1 MSSIKNVYFQNSDN
15 DFYNEIYPFFI
26 NLKNSINQKLNEED
40 QIHFNEIQDY
50 ITKNNSLPFKF
61 NSQELLYF
69 KKHPQSSWTDY
80 FLFRYKFR
88 KFPKEKIVS
97 NFPIYVLIE
106 PVSTCNIRC
115 IMCFQ
120 IDKSFTRK
128 PFMGTMSMDFF
139 KKIIDDC
146 YANGTK
152 AITLASRG
160 EPTLH
165 PKLPEMLDYVSNK
178 FLEVK
183 LNTNA
188 TRLNE
193 KLIRKILET
202 NVNELVYSVDE
213 SDEKKYEKIR
223 VGGKFKEVVNNIKNF
238 KKIRDSE
245 FPKSKTTTRISGV
258 LVNEDQD
265 AKVITDF
272 WTQYV
277 DHVVFVK
284 EQNRWDTYNNPPDG
298 VLSPCTYL
306 WERMYVWFDGVTNPC
321 DVDYKSQLTMG
332 KLDYKKNNIRK
343 IWTSEFFQTLRKKHL
358 DNKRQ
363 TIKPCDRCGLT
374 F

>member
-1 MSSIKNVYFQNSDN
+1 MSSIKNVYFQTSDN
-15 DFYNEIYPFFI
+15 DFYKEIYPFFI
-26 NLKNSINQKLNEED
+26 NLKNSSNKNMNEED
-40 QIHFNEIQDY
+40 QIYFNEIKEH
-50 ITKNNSLPFKF
+50 IEKNNTLPFEF

-69 KKHPQSSWTDY
+69 KKHPQNSWLDY

-115 IMCFQ
+115 TMCFQ
-120 IDKSFTRK
+120 IDKSFTKK
-128 PFMGTMSMDFF
+128 PFMGTMKMDFF
-139 KKIIDDC
+139 KEIIDEC

-165 PKLPEMLDYVSNK
+165 PKLPEMLEYVSNK

-188 TRLNE
+188 TKLSE

-223 VGGKFKEVVNNIKNF
+223 VGGKFNEVVNNIKNF
-238 KKIRDSE
+238 KKIRDNE
-245 FPKSKTTTRISGV
+245 FTNNKTTTRISGV

-265 AKVITDF
+265 IKIITNF
-272 WTQYV
+272 WKQYV

-284 EQNRWDTYNNPPDG
+284 EQNRWDTYNNTPDG
-298 VLSPCTYL
+298 VNSPCTYL

-332 KLDYKKNNIRK
+332 KLDYSQNNIRK
-343 IWTSEFFQTLRKKHL
+343 IWTSEFFQNLRKKHL
-358 DNKRQ
+358 NDERQ

>member
-1 MSSIKNVYFQNSDN
+1 MKLKIILQKITHYLLNLILKSYYILKNIPKVFGQTI
-15 DFYNEIYPFFI
+15 FYLGI
-26 NLKNSINQKLNEED
+26 NLGSFQ
-40 QIHFNEIQDY
+40 
-50 ITKNNSLPFKF
+50 
-61 NSQELLYF
+61 
-69 KKHPQSSWTDY
+69 
-80 FLFRYKFR
+80 
-88 KFPKEKIVS
+88 KEKIVS

-115 IMCFQ
+115 TMCFQ

-128 PFMGTMSMDFF
+128 PFMGTMTMDFF
-139 KKIIDDC
+139 KEIIDDC

-165 PKLPEMLDYVSNK
+165 PKLSEMLDYVSNK

-245 FPKSKTTTRISGV
+245 FPNSKTTTRISGV
-258 LVNEDQD
+258 LVNEDQEC
-265 AKVITDF
+265 KNYYRF
-272 WTQYV
+272 L
-277 DHVVFVK
+277 
-284 EQNRWDTYNNPPDG
+284 DTI
-298 VLSPCTYL
+298 C
-306 WERMYVWFDGVTNPC
+306 
-321 DVDYKSQLTMG
+321 
-332 KLDYKKNNIRK
+332 
-343 IWTSEFFQTLRKKHL
+343 
-358 DNKRQ
+358 
-363 TIKPCDRCGLT
+363 
-374 F
+374 

>member
-1 MSSIKNVYFQNSDN
+1 MSSIKNVYFQSSDK
-15 DFYNEIYPFFI
+15 DFYKEIYPFFI
-26 NLKNSINQKLNEED
+26 NLKNPLNLNEED
-40 QIHFNEIQDY
+40 EIYFNEIKDY
-50 ITKNNSLPFKF
+50 IGINNSLPFEF

-69 KKHPQSSWTDY
+69 KKHPRSSWCDY

-115 IMCFQ
+115 TMCFQ

-139 KKIIDDC
+139 KEIIDDC

-188 TRLNE
+188 TKLDE

-245 FPKSKTTTRISGV
+245 FANNKTTTRISGV

-265 AKVITDF
+265 VKIITKF
-272 WTQYV
+272 WKQYV

-284 EQNRWDTYNNPPDG
+284 EQNRWDTYNNSPDG
-298 VLSPCTYL
+298 VQSPCTYL

-321 DVDYKSQLTMG
+321 DVDYKSELTMG
-332 KLDYKKNNIRK
+332 KLDYTKNNIRK
-343 IWTSEFFQTLRKKHL
+343 IWTSEFFQSLRKKHL
-358 DNKRQ
+358 HDERQ